1 MKIILVY
8 SPDEA
13 RRNSYVVSRFEN
25 ELGAVLVAPDYR
37 GDADVVIN
45 RSNNYAIAKYYESK
59 GVRVFNG
66 AEFTRLANDKQLC
79 YDFMQNNS
87 EMLAKVIK
95 MQQKAIIYGIFCLIL

>member
-45 RSNNYAIAKYYESK
+45 RSNNYAVAKYYESK
-59 GVRVFNG
+59 GARVFNG
-66 AEFTRLANDKQLC
+66 AEFTRLANDKQL
-79 YDFMQNNS
+79 
-87 EMLAKVIK
+87 
-95 MQQKAIIYGIFCLIL
+95 

>member
-45 RSNNYAIAKYYESK
+45 RSNNYAIAKY
-59 GVRVFNG
+59 
-66 AEFTRLANDKQLC
+66 
-79 YDFMQNNS
+79 
-87 EMLAKVIK
+87 
-95 MQQKAIIYGIFCLIL
+95 